1 MLSYNTYIPTDQ
13 ERDYVGKLINIE
25 PNDISY
31 GFFSD
36 KNVEYINNQLIEQI
50 KNLTL
55 EKYGK
60 KLQIQPQRK
69 HLVIGIMRHIYFTNI
84 MNRYET
90 QVEIDILNKEVLKR
104 MVPSVLNELIA
115 YMRYIN
121 DYNNIVPMELP
132 RPDNR
137 KTNNTG
143 PFSKMFGF

>member
-1 MLSYNTYIPTDQ
+1 
-13 ERDYVGKLINIE
+13 
-25 PNDISY
+25 
-31 GFFSD
+31 
-36 KNVEYINNQLIEQI
+36 
-50 KNLTL
+50 
-55 EKYGK
+55 
-60 KLQIQPQRK
+60 
-69 HLVIGIMRHIYFTNI
+69 

-90 QVEIDILNKEVLKR
+90 QVEIDMLNKEVLKR

-137 KTNNTG
+137 KNNNTA

>member
-1 MLSYNTYIPTDQ
+1 MLSYNMYKPTEQ
-13 ERDYVGKLINIE
+13 EREFVGKIINIE

-31 GFFSD
+31 MFFSD
-36 KNVEYINNQLIEQI
+36 KNVEYINTQLIEEV
-50 KNLTL
+50 KNITL
-55 EKYGK
+55 ERYGK

-84 MNRYET
+84 MNKYEANIE
-90 QVEIDILNKEVLKR
+90 VDILNKEVLKK
-104 MVPSVLNELIA
+104 MVPTVVNELIS

-121 DYNNIVPMELP
+121 DYNSIIPMEHP

-137 KTNNTG
+137 KNTNSA

>member
-13 ERDYVGKLINIE
+13 ERDFVGKIINIE

-31 GFFSD
+31 MFFND
-36 KNVEYINNQLIEQI
+36 KNIEYINNQLIEQI

-84 MNRYET
+84 MNRFEA
-90 QVEIDILNKEVLKR
+90 QVEVDTLNKELLKR
-104 MVPSVLNELIA
+104 MVPAVLNELIA

-121 DYNNIVPMELP
+121 DYNMIVPMDLP
-132 RPDNR
+132 TPDNR
-137 KTNNTG
+137 KTSNSA
-143 PFSKMFGF
+143 PFSQMFGF

>member
-1 MLSYNTYIPTDQ
+1 MLSYNTYTPTDQ

-31 GFFSD
+31 RFFSD
-36 KNVEYINNQLIEQI
+36 KNVDYINTQLIEQI

-90 QVEIDILNKEVLKR
+90 QIEIDILNKEVLKR

-137 KTNNTG
+137 KTNNTA